1 MAGGAEQGAFSV
13 VLAARESLGNFGQP
27 PHIGGH
33 KGCAGRFRAARKATT
48 VATLGL
54 NPDEQRAVEAF
65 RRDIVDPSMTKLVI
79 LDFWAEWCG
88 PCKQLTPVLEKVAAD
103 YANKG
108 VLLAKINVDEQKM
121 IAAQFR
127 VQSIPTVYA
136 VFQGQ
141 LVADLTQFRTEVQN
155 AAESSQGHVQL
166 LLQSMK
172 NRCAAR
178 LCVNCCRCANMPLRR
193 KPAACSKPTAPHWPP
208 APRWSWGR

>member
-88 PCKQLTPVLEKVAAD
+88 PCKQLAPVLEKVAAD
-103 YANKG
+103 YADKG
-108 VLLAKINVDEQKM
+108 VVLVTINGYLDAHTFERLEQTIAELFNKNQYNMVVDLSGVEYISSAGAGVSM
-121 IAAQFR
+121 RSTPGRPSMEAR
-127 VQSIPTVYA
+127 V
-136 VFQGQ
+136 
-141 LVADLTQFRTEVQN
+141 
-155 AAESSQGHVQL
+155 
-166 LLQSMK
+166 
-172 NRCAAR
+172 
-178 LCVNCCRCANMPLRR
+178 
-193 KPAACSKPTAPHWPP
+193 
-208 APRWSWGR
+208 GR